1 MLNLVKDTPY
11 GKIVYNPMDQY
22 VGKSIEAYGHYQ
34 LEEKK
39 IFSKYV
45 NKESIV
51 LDIGANIGTHTL
63 WFAQNSKLVIAFEPQ
78 RDVFQMLCANMALNS
93 IQNADCKQLGVGSTR
108 EIIEVA
114 FIDPETE
121 NNFGGL
127 SLKDHSIEKVRE
139 ETGIRDLDGEKIAIC
154 RIDDIGLQK
163 CDFIKIDVEGM
174 EPEVLKGGRK
184 TILELRPY
192 IYIEVDRE
200 KNWDFINDLLFEY
213 NYIAHESLP
222 PLYSEEYEGENI
234 FGDIV
239 SHNSLC
245 IPAELES

>member
-1 MLNLVKDTPY
+1 MPNLIKETAS
-11 GKIVYNPMDQY
+11 GKIVYNPLDKY

-45 NKESIV
+45 NEESIV

-78 RDVFQMLCANMALNS
+78 RYAFQMLCANMALNS

-114 FIDPETE
+114 FIDPEIE

-127 SLKDHSIEKVRE
+127 SLQDHSIEKVRE
-139 ETGIRDLDGEKIAIC
+139 EKGIHLDGEKIAIC
-154 RIDDIGLQK
+154 KIDDMGLQK

-174 EPEVLKGGRK
+174 EPQVLMGGRA
-184 TILELRPY
+184 TILDLRPY
-192 IYIEVDRE
+192 IYIEVD
-200 KNWDFINDLLFEY
+200 
-213 NYIAHESLP
+213 
-222 PLYSEEYEGENI
+222 
-234 FGDIV
+234 
-239 SHNSLC
+239 
-245 IPAELES
+245 

>member
-1 MLNLVKDTPY
+1 MPNLIKETASV
-11 GKIVYNPMDQY
+11 KIVYNPLDKY

-45 NKESIV
+45 NEESIV

-78 RDVFQMLCANMALNS
+78 RYAFQMLCANMALNS

-127 SLKDHSIEKVRE
+127 SLQDHSIEKVRE
-139 ETGIRDLDGEKIAIC
+139 ERGVHLDGEKIAIC
-154 RIDDIGLQK
+154 KIDDMGLQK

-174 EPEVLKGGRK
+174 EPQVLMGGRA
-184 TILELRPY
+184 TILDLRPY

-213 NYIAHESLP
+213 NYVSHESLP

-239 SHNSLC
+239 SHNALC

>member
-1 MLNLVKDTPY
+1 MPNLIKETAS
-11 GKIVYNPMDQY
+11 GKIVYNPLDKY

-45 NKESIV
+45 NEESIV

-78 RDVFQMLCANMALNS
+78 RYAFQMLCANMALNS

-114 FIDPETE
+114 FIDPEIE

-127 SLKDHSIEKVRE
+127 SLQDHSIEKVRE
-139 ETGIRDLDGEKIAIC
+139 EKGIHLDGEKIAIC
-154 RIDDIGLQK
+154 KIDDMGLQK

-174 EPEVLKGGRK
+174 EPQVLMGGRT
-184 TILELRPY
+184 TILDLRPY

-213 NYIAHESLP
+213 NYVSHESLP

-239 SHNSLC
+239 SHNALC

>member
-1 MLNLVKDTPY
+1 MLNLIKDTPY

-63 WFAQNSKLVIAFEPQ
+63 WFAQNSKLVMAFEPQ
-78 RDVFQMLCANMALNS
+78 RYVFQMLCANMALNS

-127 SLKDHSIEKVRE
+127 SLQDHSIEKVRE

-213 NYIAHESLP
+213 NYIAHESHP

-234 FGDIV
+234 FGDIA
-239 SHNSLC
+239 SHNALC

>member
-1 MLNLVKDTPY
+1 MPNLIKETAS
-11 GKIVYNPMDQY
+11 GKIVYNPLDKY

-45 NKESIV
+45 NEESIV

-78 RDVFQMLCANMALNS
+78 RYAFQMLCANMALNS

-127 SLKDHSIEKVRE
+127 SLQDHSIEKVRE
-139 ETGIRDLDGEKIAIC
+139 ERGVHLDGEKIAIC
-154 RIDDIGLQK
+154 TIDDMGLQK

-174 EPEVLKGGRK
+174 EPQVLMGGRA
-184 TILELRPY
+184 TILDLRPY

-213 NYIAHESLP
+213 NYVSHESLP

-239 SHNSLC
+239 SHNALC

>member
-1 MLNLVKDTPY
+1 MPNLIKETAS
-11 GKIVYNPMDQY
+11 GKIVYNPLDKY

-78 RDVFQMLCANMALNS
+78 RYAFQMLCANMALNS

-127 SLKDHSIEKVRE
+127 SLQDHSIEKVRE
-139 ETGIRDLDGEKIAIC
+139 ERGVHLDGEKIAIC
-154 RIDDIGLQK
+154 TIDDMGLQK

-174 EPEVLKGGRK
+174 EPQVLMGGRA
-184 TILELRPY
+184 TILDLRPY

-213 NYIAHESLP
+213 NYVSHESLP

-239 SHNSLC
+239 SHNALC

>member
-1 MLNLVKDTPY
+1 MPNLIKETAS
-11 GKIVYNPMDQY
+11 GKIVYNPLDKY

-45 NKESIV
+45 NEESIV

-78 RDVFQMLCANMALNS
+78 RYAFQMLCANMALNS

-127 SLKDHSIEKVRE
+127 SLQDHSIEKVRE
-139 ETGIRDLDGEKIAIC
+139 ERGVHLDGEKIAIC
-154 RIDDIGLQK
+154 TIDDMGLQK

-174 EPEVLKGGRK
+174 EPQVLMGGRA
-184 TILELRPY
+184 TILDLRPY

-213 NYIAHESLP
+213 NYVVHESTP

-239 SHNSLC
+239 SHNALC

>member
-1 MLNLVKDTPY
+1 MPNLIKETPY
-11 GKIVYNPMDQY
+11 GKVVYNPMDKY
-22 VGKSIEAYGHYQ
+22 VGQSIEKYGHYQ

-39 IFSKYV
+39 IFSKYI
-45 NKESIV
+45 NKESVV

-63 WFAQNSKLVIAFEPQ
+63 WFAQNSKIVMAFEPQ
-78 RDVFQMLCANMALNS
+78 RYAFQMLCANMALNS

-127 SLKDHSIEKVRE
+127 SLQDHSIEKVRE
-139 ETGIRDLDGEKIAIC
+139 EKGIHLDGEKIAVC
-154 RIDDIGLQK
+154 KIDDMGLQE

-174 EPEVLKGGRK
+174 EPQVLMGGRA
-184 TILELRPY
+184 TILDLRPY

-213 NYIAHESLP
+213 NYVSHESLP
-222 PLYSEEYEGENI
+222 PLYSKEYEGENI

-239 SHNSLC
+239 SHNALC

>member
-1 MLNLVKDTPY
+1 MPNLIKETAS
-11 GKIVYNPMDQY
+11 GKIVYNPLDKY

-45 NKESIV
+45 NEESIV

-78 RDVFQMLCANMALNS
+78 RYVFQMLCANMALNS

-127 SLKDHSIEKVRE
+127 SLQDHSIEKVRE
-139 ETGIRDLDGEKIAIC
+139 ERGVHLDGEKIAIC
-154 RIDDIGLQK
+154 TIDDMGLQK

-174 EPEVLKGGRK
+174 EPQVLMGGRA
-184 TILELRPY
+184 TILDLRPY

-213 NYIAHESLP
+213 NYVSHESLP

-239 SHNSLC
+239 SHNALC